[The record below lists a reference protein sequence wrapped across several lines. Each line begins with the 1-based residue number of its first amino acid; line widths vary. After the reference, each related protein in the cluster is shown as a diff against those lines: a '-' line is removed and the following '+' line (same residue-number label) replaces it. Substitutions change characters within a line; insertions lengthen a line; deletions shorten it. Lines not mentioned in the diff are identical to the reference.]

1 MADKI
6 FRIVEEDVND
16 DGQKDLT
23 IKHADQPIVT
33 LYNWRT
39 AAIGWI
45 ATTTSLFVAGF
56 GLLSIF

>member
-6 FRIVEEDVND
+6 FKLVEEDLD
-16 DGQKDLT
+16 EDGQKDLT
-23 IKHADQPIVT
+23 IKRADQPIIT

-39 AAIGWI
+39 AAIGWL